1 MLFMEYTDFCCALI
15 SFVRMSCFPNSC
27 ARAVSFTYRMS
38 RALTLVVLGLW
49 ACAVCA
55 ETGLTTT
62 AANCAGAGFDL
73 SALAGSDI
81 AGADGSYKYILQ
93 LCGTT
98 TESVCAGNG
107 GSLCQYNTATPP
119 VYSHVLSK
127 WDASGVWSQCTDA
140 GSCPSECLC
149 LLFACRLPLQPPTDR

>member
-1 MLFMEYTDFCCALI
+1 MFSSLCLLRVVCQ
-15 SFVRMSCFPNSC
+15 MS
-27 ARAVSFTYRMS
+27 
-38 RALTLVVLGLW
+38 
-49 ACAVCA
+49 
-55 ETGLTTT
+55 T
-62 AANCAGAGFDL
+62 AAIAFVALLSVTSAMAASNCAGAGYDL

-81 AGADGSYKYILQ
+81 AGADASYKYILQ

-119 VYSHVLSK
+119 VYSHVLAK

-140 GSCPSECLC
+140 VNCKRETLWC
-149 LLFACRLPLQPPTDR
+149 